1 VVRSGEQSFDLAASV
16 YPATIIMTDAEIER
30 IRLSQM
36 LRLYAVSREMEAA
49 TTGDARFIAAAD
61 CLRRIAGTLD
71 AVSDDVLA
79 KLASVNQLSEG
90 LLSKLIAARVE
101 QIGGVLPLYADA
113 ASFFQ
118 PISETLDRI
127 LHNARQRLN

>member
-1 VVRSGEQSFDLAASV
+1 MTGTEQSVLF
-16 YPATIIMTDAEIER
+16 ER
-30 IRLSQM
+30 TRLSQM

-49 TTGDARFIAAAD
+49 KTGDARFIAAAD

-79 KLASVNQLSEG
+79 KLVNVNQLSEG

-118 PISETLDRI
+118 PISEMLDLI
-127 LHNARQRLN
+127 LRNARLHLN

>member
-1 VVRSGEQSFDLAASV
+1 MRSGEQSFDLIASV

-61 CLRRIAGTLD
+61 CLRRMAGTLD

-79 KLASVNQLSEG
+79 KLATVNHLSEG
-90 LLSKLIAARVE
+90 LLSQLIAKRIEQVGIALPCYENAAEFIAPVE
-101 QIGGVLPLYADA
+101 Q
-113 ASFFQ
+113 
-118 PISETLDRI
+118 TLDRI
-127 LHNARQRLN
+127 LHNARQHMH

>member
-1 VVRSGEQSFDLAASV
+1 MLTASSRRLPDV
-16 YPATIIMTDAEIER
+16 IFLNPMTDAEQSVLVER
-30 IRLSQM
+30 TRLSQM
-36 LRLYAVSREMEAA
+36 LRLYAISREMEAA
-49 TTGDARFIAAAD
+49 KSGDARFIAAAD

-90 LLSKLIAARVE
+90 LLSRLIAARVE